1 MLTFIENLE
10 VLAELTLFC
19 AGFILSP
26 ILNQVEMTMNDFKIS
41 FLTSICILVATLS
54 HAQETWS
61 LERCVR
67 HALDNSLTV
76 RNAELGEQFSL
87 VNAKQV
93 RQERFPSLNAG
104 AGAGLN
110 FGRIINPA
118 TNNFETEN
126 SLFSNVGLDA
136 GMMLFQGGFIN
147 NSIKQANL
155 DLDASRQDIQQ
166 TKNNLALQVALSYL
180 SVLFAE
186 ENLLN
191 ATDRLALTKSQLD
204 QIDKM
209 ITAGTRPENERYD
222 VLAQI
227 ALDEQAIV
235 GFENDREVNL
245 LNLKQLMLLEPDY
258 PLQLEKPEISL
269 EGMEAFENYSLA
281 TVNSAALASQPQI
294 NAQRLRIQ
302 SALLSEELA
311 RSSLMPRLSLGGSIG
326 TNYSDLAKTPLGYQT
341 VRVLTPGVYINGESA
356 LFEIDQLSVT
366 EFENTPL
373 FDQFDN
379 NIGYGFSVNLSI
391 PIYNNSAGRA
401 GVSRAKLTTIQA
413 QNSDEQIHQTLKT
426 DIQNALASARSA
438 RESLNASERA
448 FTAAEIAYNNA
459 DRRFALGTINNYDLI
474 SARNRLDSA
483 RVNRTIAK
491 YDYLFR
497 AKVIEYYLGRGLTLD

>member
-1 MLTFIENLE
+1 MKQRKIHLLAFVFTFFGI
-10 VLAELTLFC
+10 T
-19 AGFILSP
+19 GY
-26 ILNQVEMTMNDFKIS
+26 
-41 FLTSICILVATLS
+41 
-54 HAQETWS
+54 AQETWS

-87 VNAKQV
+87 VTAKQV
-93 RQERFPSLNAG
+93 KQERFPSLNAG

-110 FGRIINPA
+110 FGRVINPA

-155 DLDASRQDIQQ
+155 DLDAAGQDVQQ
-166 TKNNLALQVALSYL
+166 TKNNLALQVALAYL

-186 ENLLN
+186 ENLVN
-191 ATDRLALTKSQLD
+191 ATDRLALTQSQLD

-209 ITAGTRPENERYD
+209 ISAGTRPENERYD

-245 LNLKQLMLLEPDY
+245 LSLKQLMLLEPDY
-258 PLQLEKPEISL
+258 PLELEKPEISL
-269 EGMEAFENYSLA
+269 DGMEAYESYSLA
-281 TVNSAALASQPQI
+281 TVYEAALASQPQI
-294 NAQRLRIQ
+294 NAQGLRIQ
-302 SALLSEELA
+302 SAQIGESLA
-311 RSSLMPRLSLGGSIG
+311 RSSLLPRLSIGGSIG
-326 TNYSDLAKTPLGYQT
+326 TNYSDLAKTPLGFQT
-341 VRVLTPGVYINGESA
+341 TRIQTPGVYINGESA
-356 LFEIDQLSVT
+356 IFEIDQLSVT
-366 EFENTPL
+366 EFETTPL
-373 FDQFDN
+373 LDQFDN

-391 PIYNNSAGRA
+391 PIYNNSIARA
-401 GVSRAKLTTIQA
+401 GVSRAKLTTIQT
-413 QNSDEQIHQTLKT
+413 QNTDEQIRQTLKT
-426 DIQNALASARSA
+426 DIQSALAAARSA
-438 RESLNASERA
+438 RESLDASERA

-474 SARNRLDSA
+474 SARNRLDAA

-491 YDYLFR
+491 YDYVFR